1 MLAASPLSF
10 DLHMLPWRS
19 KVGYSLSS
27 FLSPSCLP
35 GLAVIVRSHGKLK
48 WGPLVQKLR
57 ILRWRQENSKS
68 SVGPLE
74 HGVLCDFSGHIPN
87 CPEWRFH
94 VLWSS
99 NLGKDMDVICA
110 IIMEELPFFQSSGR
124 HEVVSWKKP
133 SQLYTACLWT
143 FCEKQTNFSLLHC
156 YISDIFFKMTKQ
168 EGKEGCVWIPFSF
181 SCCRR
186 ICTSPASMELTFGT
200 WPYW

>member
-1 MLAASPLSF
+1 MTWVHTWFITGTQRMLAASPLSF

-57 ILRWRQENSKS
+57 ILRWRQENSKTS
-68 SVGPLE
+68 LGPLE

-124 HEVVSWKKP
+124 HEVVSCKKP
-133 SQLYTACLWT
+133 SQLYTACCELSVRNKQISLYFTVT
-143 FCEKQTNFSLLHC
+143 F
-156 YISDIFFKMTKQ
+156 
-168 EGKEGCVWIPFSF
+168 
-181 SCCRR
+181 
-186 ICTSPASMELTFGT
+186 LTFF
-200 WPYW
+200 